1 MKQIVQFQKTLLLLA
16 TLLLFGQCKTP
27 YTQSF
32 PQRNFPQQRASPSGV
47 DKSAVKNLYVL
58 KMVECAQEFPFEN
71 DSLEV
76 RKFLPEAYCN
86 GNGGPLSQSFYY
98 LFLYLMEDGTA
109 YYGSTIQLT
118 DPVDKLLRRG
128 PFRRQI
134 KVHRDR
140 DRISRRIFFRST
152 GQRTPRFKNFQ
163 KRNDYED
170 SLLHFYAQQPIVE
183 ELYMGS
189 YQADSSGEIT
199 LQLFSNKW
207 KIRFKQDA
215 AVPYYKVKVKKKR
228 EALHRVDFSFY
239 DVPDFSYRVHFKPRA
254 QLLKL
259 KKIGYLDASL
269 IFTFMRPHTI
279 ADTTSRGGLP
289 ASVKLCKVVDVAGE
303 LTTVKTATDADE
315 FKAEKLVSY
324 ELVFQQRDPQDFR
337 PYFLVSSPRSS
348 RVRYDFDWA
357 EFPAIKR

>member
-1 MKQIVQFQKTLLLLA
+1 MKTTAPLHIALLLPA
-16 TLLLFGQCKTP
+16 ALLLGQCKMP
-27 YTQSF
+27 YTQQF
-32 PQRNFPQQRASPSGV
+32 PQRNFPQQQASRPAA

-58 KMVECAQEFPFEN
+58 KMVECAQQFSFEN

-86 GNGGPLSQSFYY
+86 GNGGPLSTSFYY

-109 YYGSTIQLT
+109 YYGSTMQLT
-118 DPVDKLLRRG
+118 DPTDKLLRRG

-140 DRISRRIFFRST
+140 DRISRRIFFRAT
-152 GQRTPRFKNFQ
+152 AQRTPRFKNFQ
-163 KRNDYED
+163 KRNAYED
-170 SLLHFYAQQPIVE
+170 SLLHYYAQQPIVE
-183 ELYMGS
+183 ELYMGT
-189 YQADSSGEIT
+189 YQIDPNDQIT

-239 DVPDFSYRVHFKPRA
+239 DLPDFSYRVHFKPRA

-259 KKIGYLDASL
+259 KKVGYLDASL
-269 IFTFMRPHTI
+269 IFTFKAPRSQPDSTR
-279 ADTTSRGGLP
+279 RGGLP
-289 ASVKLCKVVDVAGE
+289 FATKLSKVEDVAGE
-303 LTTVKTATDADE
+303 LTTVKTATDSDE
-315 FKAEKLVSY
+315 FTPDKLISY
-324 ELVFQQRDPQDFR
+324 ELIFQQRDPQDFR

-357 EFPAIKR
+357 EFPALKR